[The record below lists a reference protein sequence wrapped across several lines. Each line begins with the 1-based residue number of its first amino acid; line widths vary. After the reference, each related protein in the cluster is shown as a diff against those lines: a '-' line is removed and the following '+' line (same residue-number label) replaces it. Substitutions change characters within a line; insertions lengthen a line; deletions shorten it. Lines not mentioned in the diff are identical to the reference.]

1 MKKSFEHFVRR
12 PFYSLA
18 IILILIAAG
27 SWSLF
32 KMPVDYFPGI
42 NYPLVNVITKYP
54 GASPKDMEI
63 LVTDPIENALE
74 GIRGVKRTSSVTSMG
89 HSEVTIE
96 FSNNYSVKDARQLTS
111 AALSRLSGQ
120 LPPDVTPVI
129 DNLGSRMQEIL
140 GFTFDNPKIPPYVL
154 RDLIQYRI
162 KPALLSLG
170 NISRIDV
177 IGGKKPAFIVE
188 PNLHKLHLL
197 NLSLTDID
205 NVLINNNIIVSGRYL
220 QHHYYDIPIQGNGQ
234 YKKLSDLDYLKVANQ
249 KNGSPVFLKDVATL
263 RMGGLPKH
271 YSVRS
276 NQYPAVAVMI
286 QKAEGTGSIKVAIA
300 VEKKLQSLNKLLPPG
315 TKIHKFYDQSEVLTQ
330 SMHGVRTEIYLGA
343 ILAMLVLFLFLQ
355 RPAPTLI
362 VSVTIPLALFFAAI
376 IMYAMNYSLNMITL
390 AALTLSLGMVVDDSI
405 IVIEIIE
412 KFLEKGKSLLESI
425 QLGVKE
431 IFAADLNG
439 TLTTIIVFLPLLF
452 FTGYIKDMVTPF
464 GLTIALTLTGSFLI
478 SITVIPA
485 LMHWKGNLKQRQRKE
500 AAFLGRFKNFNDKL
514 LHFSIHHK
522 KGVIAVLV
530 LLFLGGAVGLP
541 LLNQSNMLPPVDE
554 GAMLFEYVMR
564 PGVSLKEST
573 KIGEQLVDVIRKNP
587 NINNVYLRVGSP
599 GKSYYTENVNRG
611 ELFIKLVSRKH
622 RTESISQLFAGF
634 EKQFSTFDGVVILY
648 HQPTEENID
657 ESFSGLPAF
666 FGVSVT
672 GPNLDTLAGI
682 ASTVAKIAKQ
692 TGDFSDIINNSQYLV
707 PQIDVTPKRAE
718 LSRFRLNANDLFRDL
733 ALAFRGEVV
742 ANFVKEQVPYSV
754 FLRLP
759 KKDRKNIEMLRQ
771 LPVKTAGGKYIPLE
785 RLANIKVV
793 NTLPSIS
800 HLDGERELTI
810 IASPEGNLF
819 SSVKK
824 LTNALKTKLFPAGY
838 NIQIRGQYQTLMK
851 TVKSFGFVIL
861 IAILLI
867 YLILYIQFDSFWQPF
882 VILLKIPLD
891 FIGVFIALLLTREQ
905 LNISVALGL
914 LTLIGVSVNNA
925 IILIDKANRLRKE
938 ANYSL
943 EEALQEAV
951 HIRTRP
957 ILMTGLT
964 TIIAVLPA
972 ALGFGS
978 AIHQP
983 FAITIVGG
991 MITGIFFSLN
1001 IIPSFYHGFA
1011 KYFEKKNHREQQF
1024 LPKGTRSIND

>member
-1 MKKSFEHFVRR
+1 MKKSFENFVRR

-18 IILILIAAG
+18 IILILIVVG

-32 KMPVDYFPGI
+32 KMPVNYFPGI
-42 NYPLVNVITKYP
+42 NYPLVNVITKYS
-54 GASPKDMEI
+54 GASPRDMEV
-63 LVTDPIENALE
+63 LVTDPIENVLE
-74 GIRGVKRTSSVTSMG
+74 GIHGVKRTSSVTTMG
-89 HSEVTIE
+89 HSEVTVE
-96 FSNNYSVKDARQLTS
+96 FSNNYSVKEARQLTT
-111 AALSRLSGQ
+111 AALSTLSGQ
-120 LPPDVTPVI
+120 LPPDVVPVI
-129 DNLGSRMQEIL
+129 DNLGSRMQDII
-140 GFTFDNPKIPPYVL
+140 GFTFDNPRIPPYVL
-154 RDLIQYRI
+154 RDIVQYSI

-177 IGGKKPAFIVE
+177 IGGQQPAFIVE
-188 PNLHKLHLL
+188 PNPQKLRLMH
-197 NLSLTDID
+197 LSLTDIE
-205 NVLINNNIIVSGRYL
+205 NVLKNNNIIVSGRYL

-234 YKKLSDLDYLKVANQ
+234 YRKLSDLDYLRVATQ
-249 KNGSPVFLKDVATL
+249 KDGSPVFLKDIATI
-263 RMGGLPKH
+263 RKGGLPEH

-286 QKAEGTGSIKVAIA
+286 QKAEGTGSITVASA
-300 VEKKLQSLNKLLPPG
+300 VQKKLHSLKRLLPPG
-315 TKIHKFYDQSEVLTQ
+315 TEIHKFYDQSEVLSQ
-330 SMHGVRTEIYLGA
+330 SMHGVRKEVYLGA

-376 IMYAMNYSLNMITL
+376 VMYAINYSLNMITL

-405 IVIEIIE
+405 IVLEIIE
-412 KFLEKGKSLLESI
+412 KFLEKGKSLMESI
-425 QLGVKE
+425 HSGVKE

-452 FTGYIKDMVTPF
+452 FSGYIKDMVTPF
-464 GLTIALTLTGSFLI
+464 GLTITLTLAGSFLI

-485 LMHWKGNLKQRQRKE
+485 LVHWRGSLKKGKATE

-514 LHFSIHHK
+514 LHFSMRHK
-522 KGVIAVLV
+522 KGVITALIVL
-530 LLFLGGAVGLP
+530 FIGGAVSLP
-541 LLNQSNMLPPVDE
+541 LLNQANMLPPVDE

-573 KIGEQLVDVIRKNP
+573 KVGEQLATVIRKNP
-587 NINNVYLRVGSP
+587 NVNNVYLRVGSP
-599 GKSYYTENVNRG
+599 ENSYYVENVNRG
-611 ELFIKLVSRKH
+611 ELFIKLVNKKQ
-622 RTESISQLFAGF
+622 RTESIAQLFAGF
-634 EKQFSTFDGVVILY
+634 EKQFATFDGVVILY

-666 FGVSVT
+666 FGVTVT

-682 ASTVAKIAKQ
+682 ASTVADVAKQ

-707 PQIDVTPKRAE
+707 PQIDITPKRAE
-718 LSRFRLNANDLFRDL
+718 LSRYGLNASDLFQNL
-733 ALAFRGEVV
+733 ALAFRGKVV
-742 ANFVKEQVPYSV
+742 ANFVKEQVPFSV
-754 FLRLP
+754 FVRLP
-759 KKDRKNIEMLRQ
+759 VKDRENIELLRQ
-771 LPVKTAGGKYIPLE
+771 LPVRTDSGKYIPLQ
-785 RLANIKVV
+785 RLAHIKTVYSI
-793 NTLPSIS
+793 PSIS
-800 HLDGERELTI
+800 HLNGERELTVV
-810 IASPEGNLF
+810 ASPAGNLF
-819 SSVKK
+819 SAVKK
-824 LTNALKTKLFPAGY
+824 LTRTLKTKLIPAGY
-838 NIQIRGQYQTLMK
+838 NIQIRGQYQTLIQ
-851 TVKSFGFVIL
+851 TLKSFAFVIL

-867 YLILYIQFDSFWQPF
+867 YLVLYIQFDSFWQPF

-891 FIGVFIALLLTREQ
+891 FIGVFIALLVTREQ

-914 LTLIGVSVNNA
+914 LTLVGVSVNNA
-925 IILIDKANRLRKE
+925 IILIDKANLLRKE
-938 ANYSL
+938 EHLTL
-943 EEALQEAV
+943 EDALQEAV

-983 FAITIVGG
+983 FAVTIVGG

-1011 KYFEKKNHREQQF
+1011 KWFERKQKVNA
-1024 LPKGTRSIND
+1024 